1 MQPIELR
8 ARREA
13 LGLPQHELASWLGVA
28 QATVSAWEVGRRT
41 IPPGLHGE
49 LEELEEQLLDL
60 ADRMVE
66 AGEAA
71 GGECVLFTYVDDA
84 SLAAAYP
91 ELDGWPAALH
101 RVAAAQA
108 AVALR
113 EAGVQATIAAKPT
126 SGQ

>member
-1 MQPIELR
+1 MNPIELR

-28 QATVSAWEVGRRT
+28 QATVSAWEVGRRS
-41 IPPGLHGE
+41 IPAGLHGE

-66 AGEAA
+66 AVEAA
-71 GGECVLFTYVDDA
+71 GGECILFTYVDDA
-84 SLAAAYP
+84 SLAAAHP

-113 EAGVQATIAAKPT
+113 EAGVQAMIAAKPAG
-126 SGQ
+126 GQ

>member
-71 GGECVLFTYVDDA
+71 GGECTLFTYLDD
-84 SLAAAYP
+84 SQLAAAYP

-108 AVALR
+108 AMALR
-113 EAGVQATIAAKPT
+113 EAGVQATLATKPT
-126 SGQ
+126 DGQ